1 MDKIEIKGARI
12 HNLKNI
18 DISIPKNKM
27 VLITGVSGSGK
38 SSLAFDTIFDE
49 GLRRYMQAVGYPPRG
64 SDEAPFDMITGL
76 SPTIV
81 VEQRTTRVVNPRST
95 VGTKTIIYN
104 LLRMFY
110 AIEGVLICPICKES
124 VEKPALECDI
134 CGMQV
139 EPLQIKHFSFNE
151 PSGMCLEC
159 KGRGYIMHFT
169 EDLIVKDPNLNLI
182 EITKVGSGCF
192 ADQLHWVEQLG
203 DIFDFDIYTPY
214 KDLPEEIKHL
224 YLFGSN
230 KKLNF
235 RWESKTFSG
244 VLRAR
249 KFEGIIPHIER
260 AMTSGTSDY
269 RRKKIMKYYMK
280 KELCSE
286 CKGYRINDRAREIKI
301 SEKHIGELAMMTITE
316 LIEFFDRLDNS
327 YLKTS
332 EGRGLKSLIQKKLK
346 SIVNVGLPYLHLN
359 RELPTLSG
367 GELSRLALM
376 NHLDSGLNSLIYILD
391 EPTMGLHEIEKENL
405 VKMLKS
411 LKDLGN
417 TIIIVEHDKKLISSA
432 DEIIDMGPGAG
443 IEGGEIVYQGIL
455 EGITRSKRSIT
466 GKYLSGEL
474 EIPKKSAN
482 DRKKVS
488 KHNPKINLEN
498 VNTHNLKNV
507 KVDIPLG
514 IMVGIAGVSGSGKSS
529 LISDTLFPLITPYF
543 ERQRSN
549 KKIKALEEVENGG
562 EGDLTTSGDIIG
574 WENIDEVIIVNQ
586 KPLSRLRTS
595 FPASYIGIWDKIR
608 NLYAKQPLAKRRKY
622 KAGHFSFNSD
632 KGRCPACKGY
642 GYRDLQISLFLPG
655 LSIPCDECKG
665 MRYKP
670 EILGV
675 RYKGKT
681 IREVLDLTVKES
693 LEVFRGQ
700 TNIVKILEILDKI
713 GMGYMTLGQSSL
725 TLSGGEAQRVKLAK
739 ELGREKK
746 DHSLLILDEPSIG
759 LHSYDIAKLLTLL
772 NELVERG
779 NSVVIIEHD
788 LDILSYTDWIIELGP
803 GGGPAGGEIIA
814 EGSPEDL
821 NLNKNSIIGK
831 YFR

>member
-1 MDKIEIKGARI
+1 
-12 HNLKNI
+12 
-18 DISIPKNKM
+18 M

-64 SDEAPFDMITGL
+64 SDEASFDMITGL
-76 SPTIV
+76 SPTIA

-169 EDLIVKDPNLNLI
+169 EALIVKNPNLNLI

-260 AMTSGTSDY
+260 AITSGTSDY

-316 LIEFFDRLDNS
+316 LIEFFDLLDNS
-327 YLKTS
+327 NLKTS

-346 SIVNVGLPYLHLN
+346 SIVNVGIPYLHLN

-405 VKMLKS
+405 VKTLKS

-417 TIIIVEHDKKLISSA
+417 TIIIVEHDKKIISSA

-474 EIPKKSAN
+474 EIPKK
-482 DRKKVS
+482 
-488 KHNPKINLEN
+488 
-498 VNTHNLKNV
+498 
-507 KVDIPLG
+507 
-514 IMVGIAGVSGSGKSS
+514 
-529 LISDTLFPLITPYF
+529 
-543 ERQRSN
+543 
-549 KKIKALEEVENGG
+549 
-562 EGDLTTSGDIIG
+562 
-574 WENIDEVIIVNQ
+574 
-586 KPLSRLRTS
+586 
-595 FPASYIGIWDKIR
+595 
-608 NLYAKQPLAKRRKY
+608 
-622 KAGHFSFNSD
+622 
-632 KGRCPACKGY
+632 
-642 GYRDLQISLFLPG
+642 
-655 LSIPCDECKG
+655 
-665 MRYKP
+665 
-670 EILGV
+670 
-675 RYKGKT
+675 
-681 IREVLDLTVKES
+681 
-693 LEVFRGQ
+693 
-700 TNIVKILEILDKI
+700 
-713 GMGYMTLGQSSL
+713 
-725 TLSGGEAQRVKLAK
+725 
-739 ELGREKK
+739 
-746 DHSLLILDEPSIG
+746 
-759 LHSYDIAKLLTLL
+759 
-772 NELVERG
+772 
-779 NSVVIIEHD
+779 
-788 LDILSYTDWIIELGP
+788 
-803 GGGPAGGEIIA
+803 
-814 EGSPEDL
+814 
-821 NLNKNSIIGK
+821 
-831 YFR
+831 

>member
-1 MDKIEIKGARI
+1 
-12 HNLKNI
+12 
-18 DISIPKNKM
+18 
-27 VLITGVSGSGK
+27 
-38 SSLAFDTIFDE
+38 
-49 GLRRYMQAVGYPPRG
+49 
-64 SDEAPFDMITGL
+64 
-76 SPTIV
+76 
-81 VEQRTTRVVNPRST
+81 
-95 VGTKTIIYN
+95 
-104 LLRMFY
+104 
-110 AIEGVLICPICKES
+110 
-124 VEKPALECDI
+124 
-134 CGMQV
+134 
-139 EPLQIKHFSFNE
+139 
-151 PSGMCLEC
+151 
-159 KGRGYIMHFT
+159 
-169 EDLIVKDPNLNLI
+169 
-182 EITKVGSGCF
+182 
-192 ADQLHWVEQLG
+192 
-203 DIFDFDIYTPY
+203 
-214 KDLPEEIKHL
+214 
-224 YLFGSN
+224 
-230 KKLNF
+230 
-235 RWESKTFSG
+235 
-244 VLRAR
+244 
-249 KFEGIIPHIER
+249 
-260 AMTSGTSDY
+260 MTSGTSDY

-286 CKGYRINDRAREIKI
+286 CKGYRINDQAREIKI

-327 YLKTS
+327 NLKTS

-391 EPTMGLHEIEKENL
+391 ESTMGLHEIEKENL
-405 VKMLKS
+405 VKTLKS

-474 EIPKKSAN
+474 EIPKKNAN

-488 KHNPKINLEN
+488 KHNLKINLKN
-498 VNTHNLKNV
+498 VNIHNLKNV
-507 KVDIPLG
+507 KVGIPLG
-514 IMVGIAGVSGSGKSS
+514 LMVGIAGVSGSGKSS
-529 LISDTLFPLITPYF
+529 LISDTLVPLITPYF

-549 KKIKALEEVENGG
+549 KKIKALEEIENGG

-642 GYRDLQISLFLPG
+642 GYQDLQISLFLPG
-655 LSIPCDECKG
+655 LSIPCNECKG
-665 MRYKP
+665 RRYKP
-670 EILGV
+670 EILEV

-693 LEVFRGQ
+693 LEVFKGQ
-700 TNIVKILEILDKI
+700 TNIVKILKILDKI
-713 GMGYMTLGQSSL
+713 GMGYITLGQSSL

-746 DHSLLILDEPSIG
+746 AHSLLILDEPSTG

-814 EGSPEDL
+814 EGSPEAL

-831 YFR
+831 YFK